1 MNLSHVRKKYQF
13 RYIPVLSPQLR
24 RTLRVLYICI
34 ERFDLLG
41 VKNRKEQSLR
51 NKVMMS
57 YAYSLPAIFQVW
69 ECGVVFTIFSYLHT
83 GRQALQCLSHNGKV
97 VPATGA
103 VTLKAHPTRPPW
115 SEAVACMT
123 RTCKDLSTKRPCMRM
138 H

>member
-69 ECGVVFTIFSYLHT
+69 SVELFSRSSLTSTLGDKHFNACPT
-83 GRQALQCLSHNGKV
+83 MAKWSLRQE
-97 VPATGA
+97 P
-103 VTLKAHPTRPPW
+103 
-115 SEAVACMT
+115 
-123 RTCKDLSTKRPCMRM
+123 
-138 H
+138 